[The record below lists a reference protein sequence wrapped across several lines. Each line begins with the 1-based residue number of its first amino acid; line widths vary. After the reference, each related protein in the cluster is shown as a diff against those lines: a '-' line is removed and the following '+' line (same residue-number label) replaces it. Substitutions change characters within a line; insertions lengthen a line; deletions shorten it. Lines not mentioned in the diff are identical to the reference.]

1 MSHRILV
8 VDDEPDI
15 TALVA
20 YHLAKAGYRVSTA
33 ANGPDALKSARQERP
48 DIVILDVMLPGISGY
63 DVLDELRRREET
75 KDVGVILLTARREEP
90 DRIRGLTLGADD
102 YLTKP
107 FSPHELAL
115 RVNALLRRLGAPAVA
130 GGSTITAGP
139 ITIDRSAH
147 KVSVSGTELV
157 LTATEYKLLITLVE
171 RRGRVQSR
179 PQPLET
185 HQAGRCRGPDRDRAR
200 LRLSLPSHRQAG
212 EDPMTLLG
220 RLVTGI
226 ILVLVL
232 TIGVLVWTAE
242 GTLRRD
248 LEHDLAAGLAREARI
263 IATAL
268 PADSARARAA
278 VHRFSRE
285 NGHRITLIDTLGRV
299 LAESGV
305 PDASVH
311 AMENHLQRP
320 EVQAALAGG
329 VGTDIRMSATF
340 GVTHLYVAVTGGPGV
355 VRVAAPYDQVEATV
369 HRAQAAVIWAA
380 LLALGAGLLLALVA
394 GRSIARPL
402 TEITQ
407 AANAI
412 AAGRPPRF
420 PHSGI
425 PDVDALV
432 SALREMHG
440 QLTDRF
446 DQLRHEQAETA
457 AVIESMVEGV
467 AAADARGRVVTANV
481 ALRRL
486 LGYRDDETLPEL
498 AQLFRVKAARDV
510 VDAVM
515 RGEAIDGREI
525 ELEGRTLLATAR
537 PLPHGGAVLVL
548 HDLTAVRRLEAVRRD
563 FVSNV
568 SHELKTRRPR
578 NGSWR

>member
-1 MSHRILV
+1 
-8 VDDEPDI
+8 
-15 TALVA
+15 
-20 YHLAKAGYRVSTA
+20 
-33 ANGPDALKSARQERP
+33 
-48 DIVILDVMLPGISGY
+48 
-63 DVLDELRRREET
+63 
-75 KDVGVILLTARREEP
+75 
-90 DRIRGLTLGADD
+90 
-102 YLTKP
+102 
-107 FSPHELAL
+107 
-115 RVNALLRRLGAPAVA
+115 
-130 GGSTITAGP
+130 
-139 ITIDRSAH
+139 
-147 KVSVSGTELV
+147 
-157 LTATEYKLLITLVE
+157 
-171 RRGRVQSR
+171 
-179 PQPLET
+179 
-185 HQAGRCRGPDRDRAR
+185 
-200 LRLSLPSHRQAG
+200 
-212 EDPMTLLG
+212 MTLLG

-340 GVTHLYVAVTGGPGV
+340 GVTHLYVAEHRAAHAEARRLRHRRHSVALVPGGV